1 MKKSPLYWR
10 LFCIKVRTMRTA
22 RTVLK
27 FAPCIFTATS
37 PFKKGKYH
45 KRTITLILSN
55 LE

>member
-1 MKKSPLYWR
+1 
-10 LFCIKVRTMRTA
+10 MRTA

-45 KRTITLILSN
+45 KRKVKSPVLTNPLGSITSFKLSQ
-55 LE
+55 

>member
-37 PFKKGKYH
+37 PFKKGIYN
-45 KRTITLILSN
+45 RLLLNIL
-55 LE
+55 